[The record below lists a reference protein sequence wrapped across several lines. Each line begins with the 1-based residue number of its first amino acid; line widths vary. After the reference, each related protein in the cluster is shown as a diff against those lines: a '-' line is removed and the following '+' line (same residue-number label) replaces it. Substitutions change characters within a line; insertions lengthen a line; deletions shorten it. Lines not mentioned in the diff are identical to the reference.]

1 MRTNYDYDSE
11 KGFRYTMK
19 IFWGGTCVAI
29 FGYLSECEMFDDYV
43 KEMDKL
49 PTNGT
54 IFVQKHW

>member
-1 MRTNYDYDSE
+1 
-11 KGFRYTMK
+11 MK

-29 FGYLSECEMFDDYV
+29 FGYLSESEMFDDYI
-43 KEMDKL
+43 KEMDNL